1 MPQMQ
6 MPGFTPSNG
15 TMPGELESLIPE
27 ALAPKP
33 PSAEVETATTPQRWE
48 PQKLNARHREIMRR
62 LLEGANYVT
71 IAEEMGI
78 HVQTVMLVSTSKMF
92 VSELAKMEAE
102 ADFTI
107 VQRAEAL
114 SHEALDTLKNI
125 MRFGKSDLARKSAA
139 DSVLDRAGYS
149 KVEKKL
155 IGIVNGED
163 VIMELNKQRREA
175 ILGQS
180 NGNSGAR
187 ATSVTSDELDRTTAK
202 LAEKFT
208 DATVVSGS

>member
-6 MPGFTPSNG
+6 MPGFTPATNIE
-15 TMPGELESLIPE
+15 PGELESLIADTLTAKPE
-27 ALAPKP
+27 C
-33 PSAEVETATTPQRWE
+33 AEAETATTPTKWE

-62 LLEGANYVT
+62 LLEGANYKT

-92 VSELAKMEAE
+92 VSALAKMEE
-102 ADFTI
+102 DADFTVI
-107 VQRAEAL
+107 KRAENL

-163 VIMELNKQRREA
+163 VIMELNRQRRET

-180 NGNSGAR
+180 NGNLGQR
-187 ATSVTSDELDRTTAK
+187 ATSVTSDELDQTTAK
-202 LAEKFT
+202 LAENFT
-208 DATVVSGS
+208 DATVVTS

>member
-1 MPQMQ
+1 MQ
-6 MPGFTPSNG
+6 MPGFVPATPIES
-15 TMPGELESLIPE
+15 GELEDLIPE
-27 ALAPKP
+27 ALAAKP
-33 PSAEVETATTPQRWE
+33 PCAEAETSQTPTKWE

-62 LLEGANYVT
+62 LLEGANYRM

-92 VSELAKMEAE
+92 VSELSKMESE
-102 ADFTI
+102 ADFTVI
-107 VQRAEAL
+107 KRAENL

-163 VIMELNKQRREA
+163 VIMELNRQRRES
-175 ILGQS
+175 ILGA
-180 NGNSGAR
+180 NGSTNINTRAR
-187 ATSVTSDELDRTTAK
+187 ATSVTSDELDSTTEAI
-202 LAEKFT
+202 AEKLT
-208 DATVVSGS
+208 DATVVSG